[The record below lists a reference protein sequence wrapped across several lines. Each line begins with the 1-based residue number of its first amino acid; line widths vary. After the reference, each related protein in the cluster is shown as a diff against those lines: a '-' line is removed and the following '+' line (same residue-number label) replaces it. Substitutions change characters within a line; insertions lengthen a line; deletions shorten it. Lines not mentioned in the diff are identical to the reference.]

1 MQDRIAELR
10 ERLEAQERWGKWNT
24 APAYNAAYQA
34 DDMARSLFASRTR
47 NIAYRAF
54 VGVAFVVGYGMVAH
68 TLISMLTGN

>member
-1 MQDRIAELR
+1 MNTDLHRIADEQ
-10 ERLEAQERWGKWNT
+10 AAWGKWNT